1 MRKNQNKL
9 ARARRMCDRTQI
21 DQAQAMGYR
30 GGASR
35 ISQIERDVH
44 YSLETGAVS
53 DAMGDIVADYVE
65 SLPKDNL
72 TASGRRQAYMVLA
85 DYAGLLAAKHRRLGK
100 QWADRQAQALATA
113 KKIGA

>member
-21 DQAQAMGYR
+21 EQAEAMGYK
-30 GGASR
+30 GGAAR

-44 YSLETGAVS
+44 YSLDTGDVS
-53 DAMGDIVADYVE
+53 DSMGGIVIDYVE
-65 SLPKDNL
+65 SLPKDSL

-85 DYAGLLAAKHRRLGK
+85 DYAGLLAAKHRRLGE

-113 KKIGA
+113 GKTGE